1 MTVYSLV
8 ILPIGAEFLVLPVC
22 HVGERATPA
31 GVFSAAIHPMFHRA
45 NASTFEVPRFRW
57 LEGVWPLR
65 RLRSSYLTANLSLTL
80 HYFFHFFIFF
90 YRVCY
95 IMNLLLNL
103 ILCLIESI
111 LYVVTSIITY
121 EARWTVE
128 PLDRFPFLDAFV
140 LWPVCADILTLLS
153 QLMHSVSSVT
163 VLCHAL

>member
-1 MTVYSLV
+1 MTINSLV
-8 ILPIGAEFLVLPVC
+8 ILPVSGEFLMLPIW
-22 HVGERATPA
+22 HVSERATSA
-31 GVFSAAIHPMFHRA
+31 GALSAVIIVVFNIA
-45 NASTFEVPRFRW
+45 NVATFEVPRFRW
-57 LEGVWPLR
+57 LEGIWPLR

-80 HYFFHFFIFF
+80 HYFFHLFIFF

-95 IMNLLLNL
+95 IMNLFLNL

-153 QLMHSVSSVT
+153 KLMHSVSSVT
-163 VLCHAL
+163 VLCHTL

>member
-1 MTVYSLV
+1 MTVNSLV
-8 ILPIGAEFLVLPVC
+8 ILPIGGEFLVLPVC

-31 GVFSAAIHPMFHRA
+31 GVFSATIHPMFHRA

-57 LEGVWPLR
+57 LEGIWPLR
-65 RLRSSYLTANLSLTL
+65 GLRSSYLTANFSLTL
-80 HYFFHFFIFF
+80 HYFLHLFIFF

-95 IMNLLLNL
+95 IINFFLNL

-111 LYVVTSIITY
+111 LYGITSFIAY
-121 EARWTVE
+121 EARRTEE

-140 LWPVCADILTLLS
+140 LWPVCADILPLLP

-163 VLCHAL
+163 VLCHTL